1 MLKSSLVTTLFLLV
15 VCGIIYPL
23 VTTAVGQAV
32 FPQQANGSLI
42 KEHDKVV
49 GSKLIGQEFT
59 SPAYLHGR
67 PSPHHYSSYPEKT
80 PQDQIQPV
88 TGGSNDSNNNRELL
102 QRVKTE
108 RQTFSKDNGV
118 PIQNIPVDILTASGS
133 GLDGQITKQA
143 ADMQVHRMAQHSG
156 LAEEKIRRIIN
167 QHTVQQNNQAIVNI
181 LEVNLKIKQFMQS

>member
-1 MLKSSLVTTLFLLV
+1 MTTLFLLV
-15 VCGIIYPL
+15 LCGIIYPL

-32 FPQQANGSLI
+32 FPLQANGSLI

-80 PQDQIQPV
+80 PKDQIQPV

-102 QRVKTE
+102 QRIITE
-108 RQTFSKDNGV
+108 RQTFTKDNGV
-118 PIQNIPVDILTASGS
+118 PAQEVPIDILTASGS
-133 GLDGQITKQA
+133 GLDGQITKQS
-143 ADMQVHRMAQHSG
+143 ADMQIHRMAQHSG
-156 LAEEKIRRIIN
+156 LTEEKIRRIIN

-181 LEVNLKIKQFMQS
+181 LEVNLKIKQFMHS